1 MTACLRCRICETRV
15 TKSIIL
21 RLAWRNLWRH
31 SRRTWLT
38 IGAMVFSNTL
48 LVFMISFQFS
58 MYGLMIDNTLQV
70 FSGHMQIQAPGYVDD
85 QKMRQI
91 VPDVLP
97 LAQRMRK
104 ELGIE
109 SIAARGWA
117 FGLASSDVR
126 SYGIGIYGVEPE
138 FEANVSNIP
147 GLIKDGQFLRQG
159 DAMEIV
165 IGRMLARNLRV
176 DVGDELTILGS
187 GLDGSF
193 AAAVVT
199 IVGIFES
206 GVKEIDRN
214 IAEMPLGAFQDVFY
228 MNGSGHQVVFLAPTL
243 DEAPMV
249 QDKVAAMLP
258 DDLVVHDW
266 NALQPGLKQAI
277 QADMSSAF
285 FMYGILVILVAFS
298 VLNTQLMSVLER
310 THEFGVVMALGMK
323 PGRLGRL
330 VMLETALMG
339 SLGFLL
345 GALAGTLLTYWFS
358 VNGLSYPGMEEM
370 VANFNLPGRVYPQ
383 VSLMKTVFGPAVVF
397 IFTLLAAVYPAWRL
411 RRLHPVEAM
420 RAN

>member
-1 MTACLRCRICETRV
+1 MNIV
-15 TKSIIL
+15 L

-31 SRRTWLT
+31 ARRTWLT

-70 FSGHMQIQAPGYVDD
+70 FSGHLQVQAPGYKDD
-85 QKMRQI
+85 QKMRQV
-91 VPDVLP
+91 VPDVRP
-97 LAQRMRK
+97 LADRLRR
-104 ELGIE
+104 ELNSD

-117 FGLASSDVR
+117 FGLASSEDR
-126 SYGIGIYGVEPE
+126 SYGIGIYGVEPGYE
-138 FEANVSNIP
+138 SRVSNIP
-147 GLIKDGQFLRQG
+147 GLIKEGKYLERS

-165 IGRMLARNLRV
+165 IGTMLARNLRV
-176 DVGDELTILGS
+176 GVGDELTLLGS

-199 IVGIFES
+199 IVGVFDS
-206 GVKEIDRN
+206 GLKEIDRN
-214 IAEMPLGAFQDVFY
+214 IAEMPLAAFQDMFY
-228 MNGSGHQVVFLAPTL
+228 MNGAGHQVVILAPTL
-243 DEAPMV
+243 DEVPLLK
-249 QDKVAAMLP
+249 QTVAAMLP
-258 DDLVVHDW
+258 DGLVLHDW

-310 THEFGVVMALGMK
+310 THEFGVVMALGMR

-339 SLGFLL
+339 LIGFLF
-345 GALAGTLLTYWFS
+345 GAAAGALLTYWFS
-358 VNGLSYPGMEEM
+358 VNGLTYPGMEEM

-383 VSLMKTVFGPAVVF
+383 VSMLKTVFGPTVVF
-397 IFTLLAAVYPAWRL
+397 LFTLLAAAYPAWRL

-420 RAN
+420 RSI

>member
-1 MTACLRCRICETRV
+1 MNIV
-15 TKSIIL
+15 L

-31 SRRTWLT
+31 ARRTWLT

-58 MYGLMIDNTLQV
+58 MYDLMIDNTLQV
-70 FSGHMQIQAPGYVDD
+70 FSGHMQVQAPGYKDD
-85 QKMRQI
+85 QKMRQV
-91 VPDVLP
+91 VPAVQP
-97 LAQRMRK
+97 LADQLRR
-104 ELGIE
+104 ELD
-109 SIAARGWA
+109 SQTIAARGWA
-117 FGLASSDVR
+117 FGLASSEER

-138 FEANVSNIP
+138 FEINVSNIP
-147 GLIKDGQFLRQG
+147 GLIKDGQYLERG

-176 DVGDELTILGS
+176 GVGDELTILGS

-199 IVGIFES
+199 IVGIFDS

-214 IAEMPLGAFQDVFY
+214 IAEMPLAAFQDVFY
-228 MNGSGHQVVFLAPTL
+228 MEGAGHQVVILAQTL

-249 QDKVAAMLP
+249 QERVAAALP
-258 DDLVVHDW
+258 DGLVVHDW
-266 NALQPGLKQAI
+266 TVLQPGLKQAI

-339 SLGFLL
+339 LLGFLFGAAA
-345 GALAGTLLTYWFS
+345 GALFTYWFS

-370 VANFNLPGRVYPQ
+370 TANFNLPGRVYPQ
-383 VSLMKTVFGPAVVF
+383 VSMLKTVFGPAVVF
-397 IFTLLAAVYPAWRL
+397 LFTLLAAAYPAWRL

-420 RAN
+420 RTN